1 MSTLRFRNLLV
12 TPEDPVAEWG
22 VEGLLAAV
30 DRGSLPDWRRIAAAV
45 DREPWGPLTIQLL
58 QALDLAEDRG
68 VAATLRRAIARA
80 REEAEQSARDEVS
93 RRLCSFVER
102 SGLTA
107 ADFAALLGTSPS
119 RLSTYLSGKV
129 VPSAALLVR
138 AERVAGAEPT
148 AHHLPMPGPTRAP
161 LKS

>member
-1 MSTLRFRNLLV
+1 MSTLRFRNIDA
-12 TPEDPVAEWG
+12 TPADPVEVWG

-45 DREPWGPLTIQLL
+45 SAEPRGPFATLLL

-68 VAATLRRAIARA
+68 VVATMRRAVARA
-80 REEAEQSARDEVS
+80 REYAEQSARDEV
-93 RRLCSFVER
+93 RGRLRELVDE
-102 SGLTA
+102 SGFTA
-107 ADFAALLGTSPS
+107 AEFAARLGTSPS

-138 AERVAGAEPT
+138 AERLTDAANYSP
-148 AHHLPMPGPTRAP
+148 
-161 LKS
+161 